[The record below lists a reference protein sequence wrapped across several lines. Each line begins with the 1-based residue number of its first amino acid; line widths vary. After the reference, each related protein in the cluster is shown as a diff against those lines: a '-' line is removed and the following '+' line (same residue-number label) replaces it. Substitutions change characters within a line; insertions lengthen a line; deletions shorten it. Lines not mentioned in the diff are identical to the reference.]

1 MLVLFWKGANLRAT
15 QNLPPNDPLH
25 SEYVPYFRPRICML
39 VVRSTVGEATNE
51 ATAASL

>member
-15 QNLPPNDPLH
+15 QNDPLH
-25 SEYVPYFRPRICML
+25 SEYVPYFRSRICML
-39 VVRSTVGEATNE
+39 VRRSTVGEATNE